1 MESNSTREMID
12 YSWTRRKKEMKRIET
27 FIDTIE
33 AFIDILNGAL
43 EVCLLFNS
51 ELRYSKSM
59 RGVIFS
65 ILSVKEGINGVWEK
79 DRCII

>member
-65 ILSVKEGINGVWEK
+65 ILSVKEGINGV
-79 DRCII
+79 